1 MKQFL
6 AVFKFEYL
14 NFIKNKIFIF
24 LTIAIS
30 VIIAVITF
38 YPRFSS
44 STDIS
49 LNLGKQETPTLL
61 IIDKTNVVGLEE
73 ILTSN
78 LTSLTNTDVT
88 FTTDGDENSAKT
100 SVENEE
106 YDSAVVITSPLE
118 YTYIVKNLGLYDTTE
133 QNINSILLS
142 HYKTIQL
149 QNYGLS
155 MEQIVN
161 ISTVTV
167 KGNSLVVGQDQS
179 QNFMHAYTLM
189 MVLYIT
195 VLVYG
200 QIVAQSVATEKS
212 SRAMELLI
220 TSADPKNLIFGKV
233 LGTGFAGLTQMAI
246 ILLWGVLCV
255 AINKNYLVDSNIFSM
270 FTGFSA
276 SMIIYTII
284 FFVLGFMLYAFLVG
298 AMGSMASKLEDV
310 GTLTMPVMM
319 FLIIGF
325 LITISLMSSGNI
337 DSGIIKFLSYFPF
350 TAPMAMFARIAM
362 GTATT
367 LQAIISIIILII
379 FIIGVGYLAVAI
391 YRIGI
396 LMYGK
401 PPKFNEIIRALKN
414 NK

>member
-24 LTIAIS
+24 LTIAVA
-30 VIIAVITF
+30 VIIAVIAF

-49 LNLGKQETPTLL
+49 LNFGEQKTPTLL
-61 IIDKTNVVGLEE
+61 VVDKANIIGLEE
-73 ILTSN
+73 IIKSTLK
-78 LTSLTNTDVT
+78 DVDIT
-88 FTTDGDENSAKT
+88 FTTSGDDNSAKS
-100 SVENEE
+100 SVENKE
-106 YDSAVVITSPLE
+106 YTSAVVITSPLE
-118 YTYIVKNLGLYDTTE
+118 YTYIVENLGLYDTTE
-133 QNINSILLS
+133 QNISNILLS
-142 HYKTIQL
+142 HYKTIEL
-149 QNYGLS
+149 QKHGLS
-155 MEQIVN
+155 MEEIVDF
-161 ISTVTV
+161 STLTV
-167 KGNSLVVGQDQS
+167 KSNSIIVGQDQS
-179 QNFMHAYTLM
+179 QNFMHAYILM

-246 ILLWGVLCV
+246 IIVWGILCV
-255 AINKNYLVDSNIFSM
+255 AINKNYLIDSNMFSM

-276 SMIIYTII
+276 PMIVYTII
-284 FFVLGFMLYAFLVG
+284 FFILGFLLYAFLLG

-310 GTLTMPVMM
+310 GALTMPVMI

-325 LITISLMSSGNI
+325 VITISLMSSGNI
-337 DSGIIKFLSYFPF
+337 DSGLVKFLSYFPF
-350 TAPMAMFARIAM
+350 TSPMAMFARIAM
-362 GTATT
+362 GTANTI
-367 LQAIISIIILII
+367 QAIISIVILIVSI
-379 FIIGVGYLAVAI
+379 VGVGYIAVAL

-401 PPKFNEIIRALKN
+401 PPKFNEIVRALKKN
-414 NK
+414 

>member
-24 LTIAIS
+24 LTVAVA
-30 VIIAVITF
+30 VIITVVAF

-49 LNLGKQETPTLL
+49 LDFGKQETPSLL
-61 IIDKTNVVGLEE
+61 VIDKASVVGLEE
-73 ILTSN
+73 IIKSTLK
-78 LTSLTNTDVT
+78 DVDIT
-88 FTTDGDENSAKT
+88 FTTDGDENSAKN
-100 SVENEE
+100 SVENKE
-106 YDSAVVITSPLE
+106 YTSAVVITTPLE
-118 YTYIVKNLGLYDTTE
+118 YTYIVENLGLYDTTE
-133 QNINSILLS
+133 QNINNILLS
-142 HYKTIQL
+142 HYKTIAL
-149 QNYGLS
+149 QGYGLS
-155 MEQIVN
+155 MEEIVDF
-161 ISTVTV
+161 STITV
-167 KGNSLVVGQDQS
+167 KSNSLIVGQDQT
-179 QNFMHAYTLM
+179 QNFMHAYILM

-233 LGTGFAGLTQMAI
+233 LGTGFAGLTQMAV
-246 ILLWGVLCV
+246 ILVWGILCV
-255 AINKNYLVDSNIFSM
+255 AINKDYLIDSNMFSM

-276 SMIIYTII
+276 SMIIYTIV
-284 FFVLGFMLYAFLVG
+284 FFLLGFLLYAFLLG

-310 GTLTMPVMM
+310 GTLTMPVMI

-325 LITISLMSSGNI
+325 VVTISFMSSGNI
-337 DSGIIKFLSYFPF
+337 DSSIVKFLSYFPF

-362 GTATT
+362 GTATNI
-367 LQAIISIIILII
+367 QAIISIVVLII
-379 FIIGVGYLAVAI
+379 SIVGVGYLAVAI

-401 PPKFNEIIRALKN
+401 PPKFNEIVRALK
-414 NK
+414 KK

>member
-30 VIIAVITF
+30 VIIAVVAF

-49 LNLGKQETPTLL
+49 LNLVKQETPTLL

-106 YDSAVVITSPLE
+106 YDSAFVITSPLE

-155 MEQIVN
+155 MEQIVD

-167 KGNSLVVGQDQS
+167 KGHSLVVGQDQS
-179 QNFMHAYTLM
+179 QNFMHAYILM

-255 AINKNYLVDSNIFSM
+255 AINKDYLVDSDIFSM

-367 LQAIISIIILII
+367 IQAIISIIILII

>member
-24 LTIAIS
+24 LTVAVAVIIS
-30 VIIAVITF
+30 VIAF
-38 YPRFSS
+38 YPRFSL
-44 STDIS
+44 STDFS
-49 LNLGKQETPTLL
+49 LNYGKQETPTLL
-61 IIDKTNVVGLEE
+61 VIDKANVVGLEE
-73 ILTSN
+73 IIKSTIK
-78 LTSLTNTDVT
+78 DIDIT
-88 FTTDGDENSAKT
+88 FTTDGDENSAKL
-100 SVENEE
+100 SVENKE
-106 YDSAVVITSPLE
+106 YTSAVIITNPLE
-118 YTYIVKNLGLYDTTE
+118 YTYIVENLGLYDTTE
-133 QNINSILLS
+133 QNISNILLY
-142 HYKTIQL
+142 HYKTIEL
-149 QNYGLS
+149 QKYGLS
-155 MEQIVN
+155 MEEIVDF
-161 ISTVTV
+161 STLTV
-167 KGNSLVVGQDQS
+167 KSNSLIVGQDQT
-179 QNFMHAYTLM
+179 QNFMHAYILM

-200 QIVAQSVATEKS
+200 QIVAQNVANEKS

-233 LGTGFAGLTQMAI
+233 LGTGFAGITQMAI
-246 ILLWGVLCV
+246 ILVWGILCV
-255 AINKNYLVDSNIFSM
+255 AINKDYLIDSNMFSM

-276 SMIIYTII
+276 PMIIYTII
-284 FFVLGFMLYAFLVG
+284 FFLLGFLLYAFLLG

-310 GTLTMPVMM
+310 GTLTMPVMI

-325 LITISLMSSGNI
+325 VVTISFMSSGNI
-337 DSGIIKFLSYFPF
+337 DSVVVKFLSYFPF

-367 LQAIISIIILII
+367 IQAIISIIILLISI
-379 FIIGVGYLAVAI
+379 VGVGYLAVAI

-401 PPKFNEIIRALKN
+401 PPKFNEIVRALK
-414 NK
+414 KS

>member
-106 YDSAVVITSPLE
+106 YDSAFVITSPLE

-155 MEQIVN
+155 MEQIVD

-167 KGNSLVVGQDQS
+167 KGHSLVVGQDQS
-179 QNFMHAYTLM
+179 QNFMHAYILM

-255 AINKNYLVDSNIFSM
+255 AINKDYLVDSDIFSM

-367 LQAIISIIILII
+367 IQAIISIIILII
-379 FIIGVGYLAVAI
+379 SIIGVGYLAVAI